1 MKPIS
6 DRRFRPA
13 LRCLLTAIFCLLVF
27 APAAAAV
34 TDTCPPF
41 YLRTDT
47 GEIINPMTGE
57 NADQPFSTRQ
67 TCGACHDVDTISKG
81 YHFMMDW
88 DKASDTRY
96 AGTDT
101 PWLVSRGLTGNL
113 ITYGFFQLAKKQN
126 THPDQIDLS
135 AFDFVARVPESKGG
149 YQKPGCAGCHA
160 GGGLLEFDRDGQRY
174 DRRLAKHPE
183 LAGTLDGD
191 YYRSLWDKTGVIEPD
206 CFFCHGSRYH
216 IQKRITQIK
225 HLNFKWAGVA
235 AAGIGQVHGRVSDG
249 EVPTVVYNK
258 RLFNEDGTFY
268 LPDMVFRPEAKNCLI
283 CHESIELGKRGNS
296 WADPLNPDVHH
307 LAGLT
312 CIDCH
317 TGDIRH
323 NFAKGNAMDNQV
335 APELDNSM
343 RSCRDCHTEG
353 YKGATRMRH
362 DTIRKDHLDKLS
374 CEACHIPVLHRTAG
388 GAMFL
393 NTGMFGKYGQGDT
406 SRFGTHK
413 TWKPAYIIR
422 AKDRDGIPRLTPV
435 NPMLNTLFTNLDEDG
450 LYYPLF
456 LSEVETAYN
465 RCKDQLSDR
474 EIAYDFHRKE
484 DIVTMLE
491 TLTDTLAGNQ
501 RFSSVNPVFHT
512 GGNLYFL
519 ADRSSEGT
527 APESDTTS
535 GSSSDSGPKSQE
547 TQLLTKADT
556 TWVSR
561 LPYYSISHNVAP
573 ADQALGSGGCTDC
586 HAKDAHLFS
595 GPVVTDYFGDDS
607 RPVTVSM
614 ARFMGLPE
622 SVEPVNRLFGLF
634 LKTGPWVLGAGVLLL
649 LAAGTWLV
657 FFSPSGPHD
666 TGISR
671 LSPAGM
677 SVFICFLFAH
687 TLLIMDTGFLRSVTQ
702 TLADMAPWLGPLSA
716 FITVAGYFYLVHTRV
731 RHLWVSVGLHV
742 SGAGT
747 AISGILLWIRAPF
760 DSSTLFLISVI
771 HGIFAVATAG
781 LVGYF
786 LLKLRRDNEP
796 GQSGPPGPDKPGP
809 STQQPKRTE

>member
-1 MKPIS
+1 MKYRHYPVLGSLI
-6 DRRFRPA
+6 A
-13 LRCLLTAIFCLLVF
+13 LMIYLLCQ
-27 APAAAAV
+27 PAAWAV

-88 DKASDTRY
+88 DKAGDTRY

-101 PWLVSRGLTGNL
+101 PWLVSTGLTGSL
-113 ITYGFFQLAKKQN
+113 LTYGFFQLAKKQN

-149 YQKPGCAGCHA
+149 FQKPGCAACHA

-174 DRRLAKHPE
+174 DRRLAENPE
-183 LAGTLDGD
+183 LADTLDGD
-191 YYRSLWDKTGVIEPD
+191 YYQSRWDKTGVIEPD

-235 AAGIGQVHGRVSDG
+235 AAGIGQVHGRVSEG
-249 EVPTVVYNK
+249 EVPVVVYNK

-307 LAGLT
+307 LVGLT

-343 RSCRDCHTEG
+343 RSCRDCHTQG
-353 YKGATRMRH
+353 YRGATRMRH
-362 DTIRKDHLDKLS
+362 DTIGKDHLDKLS
-374 CEACHIPVLHRTAG
+374 CEACHIPALHRTAG

-393 NTGMFGKYGQGDT
+393 NTGIFGKYGQGDT

-422 AKDRDGIPRLTPV
+422 AKDRDGIPRITPV

-450 LYYPLF
+450 IYYPLF

-465 RCKDQLSDR
+465 QSQQQMSDR
-474 EIAYDFHRKE
+474 EIPYDFHRKD

-491 TLTDTLAGNQ
+491 TLAKTLAGNQ

-519 ADRSSEGT
+519 KDGPAEKT
-527 APESDTTS
+527 APESDSTS
-535 GSSSDSGPKSQE
+535 GPVSDSAPKPQDSR
-547 TQLLTKADT
+547 LLIREDT

-561 LPYYSISHNVAP
+561 LPFYSISHNVAP
-573 ADQALGSGGCTDC
+573 ADQALGSGGCRDC
-586 HAKDAHLFS
+586 HAKDAHMFS
-595 GPVVTDYFGDDS
+595 GPVVTDYFGDNG
-607 RPVTVSM
+607 RPVFVSM
-614 ARFMGLPE
+614 ARFMGLAE
-622 SVEPVNRLFGLF
+622 SVETVNRLFGLF
-634 LKTGPWVLGAGVLLL
+634 LKTGPWVLGTGVLLIL
-649 LAAGTWLV
+649 FAGIRLV
-657 FFSPSGPHD
+657 FFSPSKSLDPAVSGL
-666 TGISR
+666 TSAGIF
-671 LSPAGM
+671 L
-677 SVFICFLFAH
+677 VICFILAH
-687 TLLIMDTGFLRSVTQ
+687 GLLMMNTGFLRSVTL
-702 TLADMAPWLGPLSA
+702 TLSGMAPWLGPLSA
-716 FITVAGYFYLVHTRV
+716 IIAAAGYFYLVYTRV
-731 RHLWVSVGLHV
+731 FHGVVSFGLHV
-742 SGAGT
+742 CGAGT
-747 AISGILLWIRAPF
+747 VITGILLWIRQPF
-760 DSSTLFLISVI
+760 NSMSLVLISI
-771 HGIFAVATAG
+771 LHGIFAVATAG
-781 LVGYF
+781 LLVYF
-786 LLKLRRDNEP
+786 LSIKRRDKGP
-796 GQSGPPGPDKPGP
+796 GHALAHRNH
-809 STQQPKRTE
+809 QPNNQRDLHA

>member
-1 MKPIS
+1 MKYRHYPVLGSLI
-6 DRRFRPA
+6 A
-13 LRCLLTAIFCLLVF
+13 LMIYLLCQS
-27 APAAAAV
+27 AAWAV

-101 PWLVSRGLTGNL
+101 PWLVSTGLTGSL
-113 ITYGFFQLAKKQN
+113 LTYGFFQLAKKQN

-149 YQKPGCAGCHA
+149 FQKPGCAACHA

-174 DRRLAKHPE
+174 DRRLAENPE
-183 LAGTLDGD
+183 LADTLDGD
-191 YYRSLWDKTGVIEPD
+191 YYQSLWDKTGVIEPD

-235 AAGIGQVHGRVSDG
+235 AAGIGQVHGRVSEG
-249 EVPTVVYNK
+249 EVPKVVYNK

-343 RSCRDCHTEG
+343 RSCRDCHTQG
-353 YKGATRMRH
+353 YRGATRMRH

-374 CEACHIPVLHRTAG
+374 CEACHIPALHRTAG

-422 AKDRDGIPRLTPV
+422 AKDRDGIPRITPV

-450 LYYPLF
+450 IYYPLF

-465 RCKDQLSDR
+465 QSQQQMSDR
-474 EIAYDFHRKE
+474 EIPYDFHRKD

-491 TLTDTLAGNQ
+491 TLAKTLAGNQ

-519 ADRSSEGT
+519 KDGPADKT
-527 APESDTTS
+527 APESDSTS
-535 GSSSDSGPKSQE
+535 GSVSDSAPKPQDSR
-547 TQLLTKADT
+547 LLIREDT

-561 LPYYSISHNVAP
+561 LPFYSISHNVAP
-573 ADQALGSGGCTDC
+573 ADQALGSGGCRDC
-586 HAKDAHLFS
+586 HAKDAHMFS
-595 GPVVTDYFGDDS
+595 GPVVTDYFGDNG
-607 RPVTVSM
+607 RPVFVSM
-614 ARFMGLPE
+614 ARFMGLAA
-622 SVEPVNRLFGLF
+622 SVETVNRLFGLF
-634 LKTGPWVLGAGVLLL
+634 LKTGPWVLGAGVLLIL
-649 LAAGTWLV
+649 FAGIRLM
-657 FFSPSGPHD
+657 FFSPSKSLDPAVSGL
-666 TGISR
+666 TSAGIF
-671 LSPAGM
+671 L
-677 SVFICFLFAH
+677 FICFILAH
-687 TLLIMDTGFLRSVTQ
+687 GLLMMNTGFLRSVTL
-702 TLADMAPWLGPLSA
+702 TLTGMVPWLGPLSA
-716 FITVAGYFYLVHTRV
+716 IIAAAGYFYLVQTRV
-731 RHLWVSVGLHV
+731 PHRVVSFGLHV
-742 SGAGT
+742 CGAGT
-747 AISGILLWIRAPF
+747 VITGILLWIRQPF
-760 DSSTLFLISVI
+760 NSMSLVLISI
-771 HGIFAVATAG
+771 LHGIFAVATAG
-781 LVGYF
+781 LLVYF
-786 LLKLRRDNEP
+786 LSIKRRDKGP
-796 GQSGPPGPDKPGP
+796 GHARVHQNH
-809 STQQPKRTE
+809 QPNNQRDRHE

>member
-1 MKPIS
+1 MKYRHYPVFGSLIAMLIC
-6 DRRFRPA
+6 FLFQPA
-13 LRCLLTAIFCLLVF
+13 VW
-27 APAAAAV
+27 AV

-47 GEIINPMTGE
+47 GAIINPMTGE

-67 TCGACHDVDTISKG
+67 TCGVCHDVDTISKG

-88 DKASDTRY
+88 DKASDTRF

-101 PWLVSRGLTGNL
+101 PWLVSTGLTGNL

-149 YQKPGCAGCHA
+149 YQKPGCAACHA

-174 DRRLAKHPE
+174 DRRLSQNPD
-183 LAGTLDGD
+183 LADTLDGD
-191 YYRSLWDKTGVIEPD
+191 YYQSRWDETGVIEPD

-216 IQKRITQIK
+216 IQKRITHIK
-225 HLNFKWAGVA
+225 YLNFKWAGVA
-235 AAGIGQVHGRVSDG
+235 AAGIGQVHGRVSEG
-249 EVPTVVYNK
+249 EVPEVVYNK

-268 LPDMVFRPEAKNCLI
+268 LPDMVFRPEARNCLI

-317 TGDIRH
+317 TGDITH

-353 YKGATRMRH
+353 YRGATRMRH

-374 CEACHIPVLHRTAG
+374 CEACHIPKLHRTAG

-406 SRFGTHK
+406 RRFGTHK
-413 TWKPAYIIR
+413 AWKPAYIIR
-422 AKDRDGIPRLTPV
+422 AKDKDGIPRITPV
-435 NPMLNTLFTNLDEDG
+435 NPMLNTLFTNLDDDG

-456 LSEVETAYN
+456 LSEVETAYDL
-465 RCKDQLSDR
+465 CQEQMSDR
-474 EIAYDFHRKE
+474 EIPYDFHSKD
-484 DIVTMLE
+484 DIVAMLE
-491 TLTDTLAGNQ
+491 TLAETLAGNQ
-501 RFSSVNPVFHT
+501 RFFMVKPVFHT

-519 ADRSSEGT
+519 ADSPAASGNGTVPGISSNT
-527 APESDTTS
+527 DLQT
-535 GSSSDSGPKSQE
+535 DE
-547 TQLLTKADT
+547 TRLVIQADT

-561 LPYYSISHNVAP
+561 LPFYSISHNVAP
-573 ADQALGSGGCTDC
+573 ADQALGSGGCKDC
-586 HAKDAHLFS
+586 HAKDAHMFS
-595 GPVVTDYFGDDS
+595 GPVVIDYFGDDG
-607 RPVTVSM
+607 RPVIVSM

-622 SVEPVNRLFGLF
+622 SVEPVNRLFGQF
-634 LKTGPWVLGAGVLLL
+634 LKTGPWILGAGVLLIL
-649 LAAGTWLV
+649 VAGIRRV
-657 FFSPSGPHD
+657 FFSPSRPQVR
-666 TGISR
+666 GISR
-671 LSPAGM
+671 LSAAGM
-677 SVFICFLFAH
+677 FVFICFLFAH
-687 TLLIMDTGFLRSVTQ
+687 TLLIMGTGFLRSVTQ
-702 TLADMAPWLGPLSA
+702 TLAAMAPWLGPLSA
-716 FITVAGYFYLVHTRV
+716 LVAAAGYFYLVHTRV
-731 RHLWVSVGLHV
+731 RHPWISVGLHL

-747 AISGILLWIRAPF
+747 VITGILSWIQGPF
-760 DSSTLFLISVI
+760 NSSALLLISVI
-771 HGIFAVATAG
+771 HGIFAVATTG
-781 LVGYF
+781 LLGYF
-786 LLKLRRDNEP
+786 LLSMRRDNEP
-796 GQSGPPGPDKPGP
+796 DQARKNRGHQTKNQRD
-809 STQQPKRTE
+809 RHE

>member
-1 MKPIS
+1 LA
-6 DRRFRPA
+6 A
-13 LRCLLTAIFCLLVF
+13 LFCLLVF
-27 APAAAAV
+27 PPAAAAV

-88 DKASDTRY
+88 DKAGDTRF

-101 PWLVSRGLTGNL
+101 PWLVSTGLTGNL
-113 ITYGFFQLAKKQN
+113 ITYGFFQLAKKHN

-135 AFDFVARVPESKGG
+135 AFDFVARVPESNGG

-174 DRRLAKHPE
+174 DRRLAENPE

-191 YYRSLWDKTGVIEPD
+191 YYQSRWDETGVIEPD

-216 IQKRITQIK
+216 IQKRITQIT

-235 AAGIGQVHGRVSDG
+235 AAGIGQVHGRVSEG
-249 EVPTVVYNK
+249 EVPSVVYNK

-317 TGDIRH
+317 FGDIRH

-335 APELDNSM
+335 APELDNTM
-343 RSCRDCHTEG
+343 RSCRDCHTDG
-353 YKGATRMRH
+353 YRGATRMRH

-374 CEACHIPVLHRTAG
+374 CEACHIPALHRTAG

-406 SRFGTHK
+406 SRFGTRK

-422 AKDRDGIPRLTPV
+422 AKDKDGIPRITPV
-435 NPMLNTLFTNLDEDG
+435 NPMRNTLFTNLDEDG
-450 LYYPLF
+450 IYYPLF

-474 EIAYDFHRKE
+474 EIAYDFHRKD
-484 DIVTMLE
+484 DIMTMLE
-491 TLTDTLAGNQ
+491 TLADTLAGNQ
-501 RFSSVNPVFHT
+501 RFSSVNPVFHA

-519 ADRSSEGT
+519 KDSPADGT
-527 APESDTTS
+527 APESRDTRLVV
-535 GSSSDSGPKSQE
+535 Q
-547 TQLLTKADT
+547 ADT

-573 ADQALGSGGCTDC
+573 ADQALGSGGCRDC

-595 GPVVTDYFGDDS
+595 GPVVTDYFGDGG
-607 RPVTVSM
+607 RPVTISM

-649 LAAGTWLV
+649 LAAGIGLV
-657 FFSPSGPHD
+657 FFSPSTPHGR
-666 TGISR
+666 GISR

-687 TLLIMDTGFLRSVTQ
+687 TLLIIDTGFLQSVIQ
-702 TLADMAPWLGPLSA
+702 TLADMAPWLGPVSA
-716 FITVAGYFYLVHTRV
+716 FIAAAGYFYLVHTRI
-731 RHLWVSVGLHV
+731 RHLWVSAGLHL

-747 AISGILLWIRAPF
+747 VITGILLWIRTPF
-760 DSSTLFLISVI
+760 NSSTLFLISLI
-771 HGIFAVATAG
+771 HGIFAVAITG
-781 LVGYF
+781 LLGYF
-786 LLKLRRDNEP
+786 LLNMRCDNEP
-796 GQSGPPGPDKPGP
+796 GQSGRPGQARASQGHQHKNQRD
-809 STQQPKRTE
+809 RNA